1 MAVGIYVALSGMTA
15 DKYKENLELLRQAG
29 AYHPPGRSFHAA
41 FGPSDKLMVFDVWN
55 SQAAFEQFGK
65 TLLPILQQLGIDP
78 GQLNLNVHEI
88 HNVIKPPAKRP
99 KAKKR
104 ASAKR
109 ASKRAS
115 AKRSPAKRAK
125 RRPAKKR

>member
-15 DKYKENLELLRQAG
+15 DKYKETLELLRQAG

-65 TLLPILQQLGIDP
+65 TLLPILQQLGVDP
-78 GQLNLNVHEI
+78 GQLNVNVHEI

-99 KAKKR
+99 KAK
-104 ASAKR
+104 KR

>member
-1 MAVGIYVALSGMTA
+1 
-15 DKYKENLELLRQAG
+15 
-29 AYHPPGRSFHAA
+29 
-41 FGPSDKLMVFDVWN
+41 MVFDVWN

-65 TLLPILQQLGIDP
+65 TLLPILQQLGVDP
-78 GQLNLNVHEI
+78 GQLNVNVHEI

-99 KAKKR
+99 KAK
-104 ASAKR
+104 KR